1 MFLNKSFVFK
11 LWHLRTCLQTR
22 RNHRRFEE
30 NVSSIKIREI
40 PGNVVQGKI
49 TALASHNEL

>member
-22 RNHRRFEE
+22 RNYRRFEE

-40 PGNVVQGKI
+40 PGNVLQGKI